1 MAREKMQVIKEA
13 DLTNNCPVCFNQ
25 ELKLTFSQ
33 KHKFGSLYH
42 RTTDE
47 VVSEIKCKKCGSI
60 IYPVNWTEDIE
71 RVYDYYQKMV
81 GKPKG
86 SIRYTML
93 FYVLFLLLIILVAL
107 VAYFIIQG
115 KAS

>member
-1 MAREKMQVIKEA
+1 MVQEKMQVIKEA
-13 DLTNNCPVCFNQ
+13 DLTNNCPECFNQ

-33 KHKFGSLYH
+33 KHKFGRLYH

-71 RVYDYYQKMV
+71 RVYDYYLKMV
-81 GKPKG
+81 GKPKS
-86 SIRYTML
+86 SIRFTML
-93 FYVLFLLLIILVAL
+93 FYVIVVFLIILVAL
-107 VAYFIIQG
+107 GVYFFVQKGI
-115 KAS
+115 S